1 MKCSFSHPGSSLC
14 RVALLAWWALPWG
27 GANAAGTPATTVLD
41 GVYNAQQASRGKRT
55 YERYC
60 EECHQADLQGGALEP
75 PLVTVLFLDA
85 WREDY
90 LWSLYDFISTRMPK
104 SDEHHPGSLKPQ
116 EYIDILVYI
125 LQTNDFPS
133 GAKALTQDDLH
144 KVLLV
149 GHEGPLPLPPNA
161 TVRTVGCLTAVNGGY
176 RLEHAAAPSRVRH
189 GDETDDVEL
198 ARSTTQAFGDVS
210 LTLNNLNV
218 LVTSKPLTEL
228 THHKVQAKGVLNSLG
243 QADARLFV
251 LSLEDL
257 AAADGGACAP

>member
-1 MKCSFSHPGSSLC
+1 MKHSFSQLGSSL
-14 RVALLAWWALPWG
+14 RHIALLASFALPLV
-27 GANAAGTPATTVLD
+27 GANEAGAQTATVLD
-41 GVYNAQQASRGKRT
+41 GVYNAQQAGRGKRA

-60 EECHQADLQGGALEP
+60 EECHQGDLQGGALEP

-104 SDEHHPGSLKPQ
+104 ASEGHAGKPGSLKPA
-116 EYIDILVYI
+116 EYLDILTYI
-125 LQTNDFPS
+125 LQQNEFTTGS
-133 GAKALTQDDLH
+133 KALTEDDLH

-149 GHEGPLPLPPNA
+149 SHEGPMPLPPNA
-161 TVRTVGCLTAVNGGY
+161 TVRAVGCLKSADGGY
-176 RLEHAAAPSRVRH
+176 RLEQAASPSRVRT

-198 ARSTTQAFGDVS
+198 GRSATQELGDVT
-210 LTLNNLNV
+210 LALNNLDV
-218 LVTSKPLTEL
+218 LVTKKPLADL
-228 THHKVQAKGVLNSLG
+228 TDRKVQAKGVLNSLG

-257 AAADGGACAP
+257 GACAQ